1 MLLTLLVIAIRPA
14 GAMQGQAQPPDAPG
28 KAIFEKACGTCHS
41 TNDAVARRRTRS
53 AWEQVVDDMVARGAE
68 GSADDMAAIVTYLSA
83 QFGRT
88 NVNAATAEEISKSLA
103 ISPKDAQAIVAFRE
117 KNGKIQDFEQLLKVP
132 GIDLDK
138 IREKRS
144 WIAFA
149 P

>member
-1 MLLTLLVIAIRPA
+1 MFLL
-14 GAMQGQAQPPDAPG
+14 
-28 KAIFEKACGTCHS
+28 
-41 TNDAVARRRTRS
+41 
-53 AWEQVVDDMVARGAE
+53 MVARGAE

-88 NVNAATAEEISKSLA
+88 NVNAASAEEISKTVG
-103 ISPKDAQAIVAFRE
+103 ISSKDAQAIVTFRE